1 MLCLAV
7 VHHLALTNTVPL
19 EEIVAFLARLRR
31 SRSSSSSPHRDDVMA
46 SRLLARKRTG
56 VFDAYDREHW
66 ERALAARFTVGA
78 TETIGTRTL
87 YRCDPA

>member
-1 MLCLAV
+1 
-7 VHHLALTNTVPL
+7 
-19 EEIVAFLARLRR
+19 
-31 SRSSSSSPHRDDVMA
+31 MA

-66 ERALAARFTVGA
+66 ERALAARFTVGT